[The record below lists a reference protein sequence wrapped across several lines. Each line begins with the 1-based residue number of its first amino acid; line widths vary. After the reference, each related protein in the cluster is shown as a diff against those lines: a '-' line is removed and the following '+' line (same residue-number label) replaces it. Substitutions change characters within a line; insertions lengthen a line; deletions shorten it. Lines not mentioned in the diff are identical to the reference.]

1 MPHIPTRVPCNEKFH
16 YYNLPVHIQD
26 TGRRR
31 VTQKPFRMAEGS
43 LSSFAAIKL
52 IYVKLTVILLKI
64 KKITVVSMANVYYI

>member
-1 MPHIPTRVPCNEKFH
+1 M
-16 YYNLPVHIQD
+16 
-26 TGRRR
+26 R

-64 KKITVVSMANVYYI
+64 KKIIVAFMANVYYI

>member
-1 MPHIPTRVPCNEKFH
+1 MANVGNNLVRRFVFVENLEKK
-16 YYNLPVHIQD
+16 
-26 TGRRR
+26 R
-31 VTQKPFRMAEGS
+31 VTQKPFRMTEGS

>member
-1 MPHIPTRVPCNEKFH
+1 MHPKKS
-16 YYNLPVHIQD
+16 
-26 TGRRR
+26 R

-64 KKITVVSMANVYYI
+64 KKITVVLWQMFIIFKVQNKKIINHLPYEYKDNI

>member
-1 MPHIPTRVPCNEKFH
+1 M
-16 YYNLPVHIQD
+16 
-26 TGRRR
+26 R

-64 KKITVVSMANVYYI
+64 KKITVVFMANVYYIFPLKVHIKSV